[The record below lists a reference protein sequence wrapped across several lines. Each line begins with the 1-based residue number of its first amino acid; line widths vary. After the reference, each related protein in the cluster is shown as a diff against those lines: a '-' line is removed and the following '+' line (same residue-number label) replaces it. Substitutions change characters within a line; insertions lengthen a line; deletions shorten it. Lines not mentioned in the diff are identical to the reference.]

1 MIDIEP
7 YARHLLGEGY
17 SVRSLAKTLSV
28 PERTLR
34 YWIKEK
40 GGVPPAVAEELSL
53 LMLVQVSI
61 LQDSISELDQKV
73 KRQSPA

>member
-1 MIDIEP
+1 MINVEP

-34 YWIKEK
+34 YWLKEK
-40 GGVPPAVAEELSL
+40 GGVPPDVAESLSF
-53 LMLVQVSI
+53 LMLIQIGI
-61 LQDSISELDQKV
+61 LEDSIKAIDRQLNQ
-73 KRQSPA
+73 QSPA